1 MKGEKIMAT
10 EIDALQLNIMA
21 NTSRAETSIENLA
34 QSLRKLGDSIGVFND
49 MANVAGSIDKFS
61 GAMTNLGDATK
72 NVDIK
77 QIKSVSSAVNSLY
90 NAVKRVTDFKGT
102 SGVGRSIKEVGQS
115 LASEMGVTNTKNVQE
130 LTDAIRTLYQNMTS
144 GADNSTIKITEGN
157 IRELIMA
164 FSDFTNA
171 MSASVSEYAKVRDY
185 ISKTPIKLPSNFY
198 KEFGDDSKFLR
209 GIFGISN
216 ASNKQALGDVAELA
230 KEMNATLGTTFDLS
244 GSDQDIFRQIA
255 EYLIQGK
262 KEAEQLAQQFWRTT
276 ENANGLNTA
285 IDGVYD
291 KLIAI
296 AGVEAK
302 AQKSGESQPLGFANA
317 MYDLEGVSLPDFSSF
332 KVLVDSISKLSGVN
346 ATAAGESLKQISQG
360 LKSFESVSIPN
371 IGDAS
376 VLADQLRKLGSKT
389 IRGAGDAL
397 PKIVASLREFNG
409 ITIAQDKIAGLAELA
424 KTIGIFGR
432 QTSREALY
440 IIPNFAA
447 SFKKL
452 MQELSTAPA
461 ISRNVIDL
469 SNALGNFLANARNV
483 SGTTRQAS
491 NGFKLFGNSVKTSSK
506 KLLDFGRII
515 GKFYAKW
522 FLILRAFSKIKQA
535 IGISSD
541 LKEVQN
547 VVDTTFGSMTNK
559 VEEFASSAVENFGIS
574 ELSAK
579 KFASRFQAMGVAM
592 AIPAKQIEEAQKK
605 LNSINPELA
614 SRGYSDTA
622 NSIADMSINVTKLA
636 ADMASFY
643 NVAQEDVAKDL
654 ESIYTG
660 MTRPLTIAA

>member
-1 MKGEKIMAT
+1 MAT
-10 EIDALQLNIMA
+10 EIDALQLNITA
-21 NTSRAETSIENLA
+21 ETSRAKKSLDALA
-34 QSLRKLGDSIGVFND
+34 QSLRSLGDSMGVFNS
-49 MANVAGSIDKFS
+49 MANVTGSIDKFS
-61 GAMTNLGDATK
+61 SAMVNLGDATK
-72 NVDIK
+72 NVDVG
-77 QIKSVSSAVNSLY
+77 QIKKVSSAVNSLY

-115 LASEMGVTNTKNVQE
+115 LASEMGVNNTKNVQE
-130 LTDAIRTLYQNMTS
+130 LTSAVRTLYQNLTG
-144 GADNSTIKITEGN
+144 GADNATIQRTEGN

-171 MSASVSEYAKVRDY
+171 MSASVSEYAKARDY

-198 KEFGDDSKFLR
+198 KEFGDDSKYLR

-216 ASNKQALGDVAELA
+216 TSNKQALGDVAELA
-230 KEMNATLGTTFDLS
+230 KEMNATLGTTFDVS
-244 GSDQDIFRQIA
+244 GGNQDIFRQIA
-255 EYLIQGK
+255 EYLIQGRI
-262 KEAEQLAQQFWRTT
+262 EAEKLAQQFWKTT
-276 ENANGLNTA
+276 ENANGMNTA
-285 IDGVYD
+285 IEGVYD
-291 KLIAI
+291 KLIAV
-296 AGVEAK
+296 AGAERK

-317 MYDLEGVSLPDFSSF
+317 MYDLEGISLPDFSSF

-346 ATAAGESLKQISQG
+346 ATAAGESLKQIAQG
-360 LKSFESVSIPN
+360 LKSFESISIPN

-409 ITIAQDKIAGLAELA
+409 ITIAQNKIAGLAELA

-440 IIPNFAA
+440 VIPSFAA

-469 SNALGNFLANARNV
+469 SNALGNFLANVRNV

-491 NGFKLFGNSVKTSSK
+491 KGFKLFGNSVKSSGK
-506 KLLDFGRII
+506 KLFDFGRII

-535 IGISSD
+535 VGIASD

-547 VVDTTFGSMTNK
+547 VVDTTFGSMTDK
-559 VEEFASSAVENFGIS
+559 VEEFASSAVENFGMS

-654 ESIYTG
+654 EAIYTG
-660 MTRPLTIAA
+660 MTRPLNLAA